1 MRMEWLQRR
10 DGAREVLVIFSGWG
24 IGPAAFA
31 HLTTEADIL
40 CVSDYRDLSTDLPD
54 LSTYETRHLIAWSF
68 GIASY
73 ALWQE
78 DRADPFDRKVALCG
92 SMTPVD
98 RSLGVPP
105 IAMQKTIDSLSDAS
119 FQIFLR
125 RCYGRVVLP
134 VSVDIAALKDELLAV
149 QARDYSQ
156 VQQTW
161 DKVVISR
168 TDKIF
173 PAKNLRTVWEDNAT
187 EISETDAP
195 HVPFSA
201 WKTWAEVLA

>member
-1 MRMEWLQRR
+1 MRMEWLQKR
-10 DGAREVLVIFSGWG
+10 DDAREVLVIFSGWG
-24 IGPAAFA
+24 ITPAVFA
-31 HLTTEADIL
+31 HLTTDADVL
-40 CVSDYRDLSTDLPD
+40 CLSDYRDLTTDLPD
-54 LSTYETRHLIAWSF
+54 LSAYETRHLIAWSF
-68 GIASY
+68 GVASY

-78 DRADPFDRKVALCG
+78 SRANPFDRRFALCG

-98 RSLGVPP
+98 RDLGIPP
-105 IAMQKTIDSLSDAS
+105 VAMQKTIDTLSETS

-125 RCYGRVVLP
+125 RCYGRAVAP
-134 VSVDIAALKDELLAV
+134 EAVDISALKEELLTV

-156 VQQTW
+156 VQQVW
-161 DKVVISR
+161 DKAVISR

-173 PAKNLRTVWEDNAT
+173 PAKNLRVAWEGKAT
-187 EISETDAP
+187 EITETDAP